1 MNGYLL
7 DTDIVVYL
15 FRGQKGIAERLA
27 ALNPDSIYISEV
39 TVAELEYGNCCSS
52 RYEENKSV
60 LEQFLSYVNVVPFS
74 VAIPWYA
81 KERKRLRTIGQNIQ
95 DFDLLIGCTSVAK
108 DLIMVTNNESHF
120 SRIAGIQIENWVK

>member
-1 MNGYLL
+1 M
-7 DTDIVVYL
+7 
-15 FRGQKGIAERLA
+15 
-27 ALNPDSIYISEV
+27 